1 MASKGEFK
9 GLIST
14 YFVVGYSNKL
24 WGKKKK
30 KRSIYDGFFLL
41 GEINYM

>member
-30 KRSIYDGFFLL
+30 K
-41 GEINYM
+41 EVYMMVSSF

>member
-30 KRSIYDGFFLL
+30 KK
-41 GEINYM
+41 EVYMMVSSF